1 MLICYLD
8 EAGNT
13 GRRLD
18 DPDQPRHF
26 VVAVMVREDRVREMT
41 DRLDELA
48 ARVPLRVPLV
58 EYHGYDLFHGEG
70 VWEGLYPRQRID
82 EYEKA
87 ISVLGEVRADIA
99 YASINKPALAEKSYA
114 NPNPHTFA
122 LQFLV
127 EKIERWLRGRPDEL
141 SQRALLVAD
150 QNHEQEQYSFDLIR
164 EMQATGGLVGAGYG
178 LNLTLDHIV
187 DNVYFDRS
195 DRNRGIQLADLVAF
209 LLHRAAKTR
218 RQPGDPRSDDA
229 IRKLRQQLCP
239 HCATWREPWP
249 PG

>member
-8 EAGNT
+8 EAANT

-18 DPDQPRHF
+18 DPDQPLHF

-48 ARVPLRVPLV
+48 ARVPLRVPMV
-58 EYHGYDLFHGEG
+58 EYHGYELFHGEG

-99 YASINKPALAEKSYA
+99 YASINKPALAEKGYA

-122 LQFLV
+122 L
-127 EKIERWLRGRPDEL
+127 
-141 SQRALLVAD
+141 
-150 QNHEQEQYSFDLIR
+150 IR
-164 EMQATGGLVGAGYG
+164 EMQAIGGPVGAGYG

-218 RQPGDPRSDDA
+218 RQPGDPRSDNA
-229 IRKLRQQLCP
+229 IRKLRQQLWP
-239 HCATWREPWP
+239 HCPTWREPWP